1 MSHNGEVTTSADDP
15 DGPAPRRAAGRPR
28 SEATSQAILDAVL
41 DMIAEQGSFNTLSME
56 AVAARSGASK
66 ATIYRRWPTKEE
78 MVAAAVDSIKSPVAL
93 ELPHISARDDLL
105 RLGRSI
111 RTSLSEKEQRI
122 LRVIT
127 FEGASNAELRAHQQ
141 RYMARRRE
149 AGREVFRYWV
159 EKGELREDID
169 IGIAAA
175 MFTNTILM
183 IMVYDHFPDLK
194 SPDVVERVIDHL
206 LPGIEARASG

>member
-1 MSHNGEVTTSADDP
+1 MSHNGGMSAAEDDP
-15 DGPAPRRAAGRPR
+15 ASPARRAAGRPR
-28 SEATSQAILDAVL
+28 NEATSQAILDAVL
-41 DMIAEQGSFNTLSME
+41 DLIAEQGSFLTLSME

-66 ATIYRRWPTKEE
+66 ATIYRRWSTKEE
-78 MVAAAVDSIKSPVAL
+78 MVAAAVDSIKSPVNV
-93 ELPHISARDDLL
+93 ELPHESARDDLL
-105 RLGRSI
+105 RLGKSI

-122 LRVIT
+122 LKVIT
-127 FEGASNAELRAHQQ
+127 FEGAANPELREHQQ
-141 RYMARRRE
+141 RHMARRRE

-194 SPDVVERVIDHL
+194 SPDVVERVLDHL
-206 LPGIEARASG
+206 LPGIARPT

>member
-1 MSHNGEVTTSADDP
+1 MSHNDGVTAAEDDP
-15 DGPAPRRAAGRPR
+15 ADPAPRRAAGRPR

-41 DMIAEQGSFNTLSME
+41 DLIAEQGSFLTLSME

-66 ATIYRRWPTKEE
+66 ATIYRRWSTKEE
-78 MVAAAVDSIKSPVAL
+78 MVAAAVDSIKSPVHL
-93 ELPHISARDDLL
+93 DLPHVSARDDLL

-122 LRVIT
+122 LKVIT
-127 FEGASNAELRAHQQ
+127 FEGAANPELREHQQ
-141 RYMARRRE
+141 RHMARRRE
-149 AGREVFRYWV
+149 AGRDVFRYWV
-159 EKGELREDID
+159 ERGELRDDID
-169 IGIAAA
+169 IGISAA

-194 SPDVVERVIDHL
+194 SPDVVERVLDHL
-206 LPGIEARASG
+206 LPGIERR

>member
-1 MSHNGEVTTSADDP
+1 VSHNGGVRTGQDEPAD
-15 DGPAPRRAAGRPR
+15 PAPRRAAGRPR
-28 SEATSQAILDAVL
+28 SEQASQAILDAVL
-41 DMIAEQGSFNTLSME
+41 ELIAEQGSIVTLSME

-66 ATIYRRWPTKEE
+66 ATIYRRWASKEE
-78 MVAAAVDSIKSPVAL
+78 MVAAAVDSIKSPVQL
-93 ELPHISARDDLL
+93 ELPHTSARDDLL

-127 FEGASNAELRAHQQ
+127 FEGAANPELRAHQQ

-149 AGREVFRYWV
+149 AGRDVFRYWV
-159 EKGELREDID
+159 ERGELRDDID

-194 SPDVVERVIDHL
+194 SPDVVERVLDHL
-206 LPGIEARASG
+206 LPGIATDDS

>member
-1 MSHNGEVTTSADDP
+1 MSHNGWMSTAGESDEPV
-15 DGPAPRRAAGRPR
+15 PRRGAGRPR

-41 DMIAEQGSFNTLSME
+41 DLIAEQGSFMTLSME

-78 MVAAAVDSIKSPVAL
+78 MVAAAVDSIKSPVAVD
-93 ELPHISARDDLL
+93 LPHTSARDDLL
-105 RLGRSI
+105 RLGKSI
-111 RTSLSEKEQRI
+111 RTALSEKEQRI

-127 FEGASNAELRAHQQ
+127 FEGATNAELRAHQQ

-149 AGREVFRYWV
+149 FGREVFRYWV
-159 EKGELREDID
+159 KQGELRDDID

-194 SPDVVERVIDHL
+194 SPDVVERVLDHL
-206 LPGIEARASG
+206 LPGIAANPKR